1 VADFA
6 GQLLLARFLLA
17 PPIANRTDPVG
28 KRGAGHDHRIG
39 LTLREQGG
47 SMRIKHVVTALLL
60 LGLPALSLASTAPL
74 DSTDLPEPE
83 TLALLAIGAIGWAIT
98 RWTKRK

>member
-1 VADFA
+1 
-6 GQLLLARFLLA
+6 
-17 PPIANRTDPVG
+17 
-28 KRGAGHDHRIG
+28 
-39 LTLREQGG
+39 
-47 SMRIKHVVTALLL
+47 MRIKHVVTALLL

-83 TLALLAIGAIGWAIT
+83 TLALLAIGAVGWAIT